1 LRSGGGTR
9 THNKRLN
16 RPVLCRL
23 SYPGIV
29 DERSSAG
36 ACAVATVRNASLME
50 VRSAMACELLEP
62 NSGD

>member
-1 LRSGGGTR
+1 VKEPGDFSSGGGTR

-29 DERSSAG
+29 DDRSSAG
-36 ACAVATVRNASLME
+36 VTRALR
-50 VRSAMACELLEP
+50 
-62 NSGD
+62 G